1 MTRSF
6 FAVTTPGLEEYTAQ
20 ELGNLGI
27 LRPLDA
33 KDQKM
38 PSDAIKGGV
47 AFDGSLADLYRANL
61 HLRTTS
67 RILLRV
73 ADFRAIGFSE
83 LRKKAGRVAWEQY
96 LTPGQAVNLRV
107 SCHKS
112 RLYHSSAVAERV
124 VGAIGDRLGFPP
136 PVNSVK
142 DEDETQE
149 QAQVIL
155 VRLLHDQC
163 TISMDSSGELL
174 HRRGYRQA
182 VAKAPLRETLAAG
195 LLYASRWD
203 MQSALVDPFCGSGTI
218 PIEAALLARNIPA
231 GLNRTFAFMN
241 WQDFDSQL
249 WRTILKEARQA
260 VRTDCPPILAS
271 DRDAGAIEMAKANAE
286 RAGVLANIEF
296 SCRAVSAI
304 EPKSKGWV
312 VTNPPYG
319 LRVSSSKD
327 LRNLYAQLGN
337 VLRSQCPGWRVAIL
351 CSDPALLHQTRL
363 NLDINTSLVNG
374 GISVRLG
381 LGEVPEEKT

>member
-6 FAVTTPGLEEYTAQ
+6 FATTAPGLEEFTAQ
-20 ELGNLGI
+20 ELRSLGI
-27 LRPLDA
+27 SRTVAENTVMTQPEA
-33 KDQKM
+33 E
-38 PSDAIKGGV
+38 KGGI
-47 AFDGSLADLYRANL
+47 AFDGSLAELYRANL
-61 HLRTTS
+61 HLRTAS

-73 ADFRAIGFSE
+73 ADFRAIGFTE

-96 LTPGQAVNLRV
+96 LSPGQSVNLRV

-112 RLYHSSAVAERV
+112 RLYHSSAVAERIA
-124 VGAIGDRLGFPP
+124 GAIGDRLGLVP
-136 PVNSVK
+136 PVISAK
-142 DEDETQE
+142 DEDETQG

-195 LLYASRWD
+195 LLFASGWD
-203 MQSALVDPFCGSGTI
+203 QNAPLLDPFCGSGSI
-218 PIEAALLARNIPA
+218 PIEAALQARNIPP
-231 GLNRTFAFMN
+231 GLKRSFAFKN
-241 WQDFDSQL
+241 WQDFDQKL
-249 WRTILKEARQA
+249 WQSILEEARQQI
-260 VRTDCPPILAS
+260 RTDCPPIQAS

-304 EPKSKGWV
+304 EPEGKGWV

-337 VLRSQCPGWRVAIL
+337 VLRSQCPGWHVAIL

-363 NLDINTSLVNG
+363 NLDLNTSLVNG
-374 GISVRLG
+374 GIPVRLG
-381 LGEVPEEKT
+381 LGEVPK